1 VKLLP
6 IIPTGA
12 PQGDAYP
19 ELWRLVTL
27 RPARSRPWRDFWVVW
42 LPSFVVLML
51 GLGVLGIDAVSAA
64 GVLYLL
70 VGGIVVVTVVHLLF
84 CALGLVGPK
93 RVARDDDLV

>member
-1 VKLLP
+1 VRLLP

-12 PQGDAYP
+12 PQADAYP

-42 LPSFVVLML
+42 LPSFVALMV
-51 GLGVLGIDAVSAA
+51 GLGVLGIEALSPV

-70 VGGIVVVTVVHLLF
+70 VGGVVVVTLVHLLF
-84 CALGLVGPK
+84 SALGVVGPK
-93 RVARDDDLV
+93 RAARDDDLV